1 MRYAGSKV
9 PRLDFVGTHPRSRTF
24 AQSEGGSGFKNRATR
39 ARRGFRCGLN
49 GSRLSG
55 RLVDTSRVRR
65 RLGRSDAL
73 SRMIGDCGGSLS
85 YVSTQSADG
94 FTRDQ
99 LTLPHSLRGGRQL
112 HLSIG
117 ERETG
122 PCIINPRA
130 DDIVLRYT
138 GTFLDQLLWVCESLD
153 DGSLVVVRLGASDAC
168 QKTRL
173 VITCFMLRIIYPDK
187 VWCSAIRG

>member
-9 PRLDFVGTHPRSRTF
+9 PRLDIVGTRPRGRTF

-55 RLVDTSRVRR
+55 RLVDTSRVRG

-73 SRMIGDCGGSLS
+73 SRMLGGCGGSLS
-85 YVSTQSADG
+85 YVSTQPADG

-99 LTLPHSLRGGRQL
+99 LTLPHSLRGGRQR

-122 PCIINPRA
+122 SCIINPRA

-138 GTFLDQLLWVCESLD
+138 VTFLDHCYGYASRWMT
-153 DGSLVVVRLGASDAC
+153 GRFVVVRLGASDAC
-168 QKTRL
+168 QK
-173 VITCFMLRIIYPDK
+173 
-187 VWCSAIRG
+187 AA